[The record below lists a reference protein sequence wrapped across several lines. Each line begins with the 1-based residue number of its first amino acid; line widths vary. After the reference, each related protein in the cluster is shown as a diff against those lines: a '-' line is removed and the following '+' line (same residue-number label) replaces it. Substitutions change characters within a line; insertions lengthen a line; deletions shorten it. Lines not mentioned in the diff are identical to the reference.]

1 MEITDKQT
9 AQNLKNTIE
18 EVLKSYSTDV
28 THVYAYTADNGKN
41 VQKCGQELN
50 KSQQVALNSIEHEQ
64 ASDYENDD
72 EEDDNEFHTG
82 EIDEMLEAVENIV
95 LSGNESAAHTINL
108 VVNDAVDKECDILK
122 KVRKI
127 VKACRKVGYKPFF
140 EIEKVPLPKI
150 DVETRWGSLYEMIN
164 SLHSRKAFFE
174 DIGQKFEEL
183 HVTADDWTYIEEF
196 AAAFEPLFV
205 LTKALQ
211 ANDLILGDVF
221 KLLKICRL
229 KLSKIPAANRFS
241 ESLKQALQGRAI
253 RMMDN
258 DAFRAPLLFDQ
269 RWCFIDSPY
278 VSMDERLK
286 AIEHMLKVG
295 NILKTFKKKSSIQR
309 QSELPECLAATKS
322 SDDDFETM
330 LEEECQ
336 PNVAP
341 ESLEIVVKVQGRSEI
356 VEPGRLLID
365 DRRGSTVMGGLW
377 ASKVFA
383 AKVRPGIRLEEL

>member
-1 MEITDKQT
+1 MMEITDKQT

-28 THVYAYTADNGKN
+28 THVYACTADNGKN

-64 ASDYENDD
+64 ASDDENDD
-72 EEDDNEFHTG
+72 EEDDNECHTS

-95 LSGNESAAHTINL
+95 LSGNESCIATLKCAAHTINL

-196 AAAFEPLFV
+196 TAAFEPLFV

-221 KLLKICRL
+221 KLLKICQL

-258 DAFRAPLLFDQ
+258 DAFRAALLFDQ

-286 AIEHMLKVG
+286 AIEHMLKVAS
-295 NILKTFKKKSSIQR
+295 ILKTFKKKSSIQQ

-336 PNVAP
+336 HGA
-341 ESLEIVVKVQGRSEI
+341 
-356 VEPGRLLID
+356 
-365 DRRGSTVMGGLW
+365 
-377 ASKVFA
+377 
-383 AKVRPGIRLEEL
+383 